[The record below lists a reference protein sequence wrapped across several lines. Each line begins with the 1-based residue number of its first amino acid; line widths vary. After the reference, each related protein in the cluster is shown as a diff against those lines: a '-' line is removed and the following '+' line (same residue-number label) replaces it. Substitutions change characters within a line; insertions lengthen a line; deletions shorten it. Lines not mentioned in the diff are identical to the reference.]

1 MKFTCKGALTLL
13 LLAGCT
19 ALETKPEFI
28 DVQLT
33 VNSGQTKTTLNDN
46 HFSWTSGDRVGL
58 FAGNIQQNVP
68 MSHVSSNTFEGRFEP
83 VRDDIVENVPY
94 YAYYPYTVSVDGT
107 TVSGRVSASQVAPFD
122 PTNDYI
128 FSSVETTGS
137 YDESNLTLPA
147 LSLDWHVCSLAKIRI
162 QNNNASYASYR
173 LQSVTLSS
181 ASENLCGT
189 LTFNPSNGSS
199 SFSGSGKSIVLTYPQ
214 ANRPTLGNGTLIEL
228 NAVLLPCDVHDLSI
242 TLTTDHGTAT
252 LLSDTLLEFDG
263 NSMVVLPIITG
274 FTLSEG
280 GGGGGEDPE
289 RIPCVFMGDSITAF
303 WASNRT
309 FFSDNGF
316 VGKGV
321 SGQWTTHMLNRFQ
334 NDVIKLNPKA
344 VIINGGTNDIGW
356 PYYYPDKYPEP
367 DVTVIRDNIASMANM
382 AIAAGISPILTTIC
396 PNGKNRKEGIHQKI
410 LDANELIRQYA
421 NDYGLPLVD
430 YYPLMVDDT
439 GLYLISTLSN
449 DGLHP
454 NAAGYAIMEAACL
467 PVINQVIGR

>member
-1 MKFTCKGALTLL
+1 MKFTCKGALALL

-83 VRDDIVENVPY
+83 VRDDIVQGVQY
-94 YAYYPYTVSVDGT
+94 YAYYPYTASVEGT
-107 TVSGRVSASQVAPFD
+107 TVSGRVSSSQVAPFD
-122 PTNDYI
+122 PANDYI
-128 FSSVETTGS
+128 VSSVETGS
-137 YDESNLTLPA
+137 YNESNLILPTLT
-147 LSLDWHVCSLAKIRI
+147 LDRHICSIAKIRI

-280 GGGGGEDPE
+280 GGGGGGEDPE

-303 WASNRT
+303 WASKRT
-309 FFSDNGF
+309 FFADNGF
-316 VGKGV
+316 VGKGI
-321 SGQWTTHMLNRFQ
+321 SGQWTSHMRNRFQ
-334 NDVIKLNPKA
+334 NDVINLNPKA
-344 VIINGGTNDIGW
+344 VIINGGVN
-356 PYYYPDKYPEP
+356 
-367 DVTVIRDNIASMANM
+367 NIAHVYPNGDVEALVDDIKAMAQM
-382 AIAAGISPILTTIC
+382 AIVAEISPILTTIC
-396 PNGKNRKEGIHQKI
+396 PTGGQYQRLEAQIME
-410 LDANELIRQYA
+410 ANALIIAYA
-421 NDYGLPLVD
+421 TANNLPLVD
-430 YYPLMVDDT
+430 YHAVMV
-439 GLYLISTLSN
+439 GE
-449 DGLHP
+449 DGYMPAELASDGCHP
-454 NAAGYAIMEAACL
+454 TVAGYAIMEAACL